1 MMGTRLSISWKGRGT
16 QEGTG
21 ERGQV
26 TLRERTVLFVGGK
39 TLIRIRVYHGFS
51 LRKKLQ
57 IEVLLSAE

>member
-1 MMGTRLSISWKGRGT
+1 MMGTRLPSSWKGRGT

-39 TLIRIRVYHGFS
+39 SLIRIRVYHGFS
-51 LRKKLQ
+51 LRKKL
-57 IEVLLSAE
+57 

>member
-1 MMGTRLSISWKGRGT
+1 MMGTRLPSSWKRRGT

-51 LRKKLQ
+51 LRKQLQ